1 MSVGFNPKN
10 ELVMNQSLKVQEI
23 TVSGADQG
31 LYAISGGSTF
41 VYILEPVDKVYLGRC
56 KVDSSNTF
64 TEFQMASMV
73 ICDSA
78 LLTAGGNKQ
87 AIKLVGLA
95 ALNPNDVVIVKYSVL
110 EHL

>member
-23 TVSGADQG
+23 TVSGTDQG
-31 LYAISGGSTF
+31 LYTISGGSTY

-56 KVDSSNTF
+56 KVDSTDTF
-64 TEFQMASMV
+64 TEFTIANLV
-73 ICDSA
+73 ICDET

-87 AIKLVGLA
+87 CIKFTGLA

>member
-10 ELVMNQSLKVQEI
+10 EAVMNQSLKVQEI
-23 TVSGADQG
+23 TVAGSDQG
-31 LYAISGGSTF
+31 LYTISGGSTYL
-41 VYILEPVDKVYLGRC
+41 YILEPVDKVYLGRC
-56 KVDSSNTF
+56 KVDGSNSF
-64 TEFQMASMV
+64 TEFTMANLV

-95 ALNPNDVVIVKYSVL
+95 ALNPLDVVIVKYSVL